1 MTPLALSLVL
11 LSACSHSIWN
21 FLLKGSTN
29 REVFTWWMLI
39 SVSILLIPLGVI
51 LFLQEPF
58 TTIGLLFILGT
69 VILHILYYILLARGY
84 TKADLSLV
92 YPIARGMAPILV
104 PILGIFV
111 LNERVS
117 SIGLIGI
124 LIIIL
129 GIGIVYWW
137 GRIKEIIREPLKF
150 LREPGLRYA
159 VGTGIIIAIYSIW
172 DKVGVSHINPVM
184 YMYSMTLGTAISMF
198 PIILRLHGMP
208 SIQAEWNLNKVRILG
223 AGAFDFLSYVLIL
236 TALTFSPISYIAPA
250 REIGI
255 VLVVL
260 LGSLLLKEPFGKG
273 RILGSLMIVLGVA
286 LVALAN

>member
-39 SVSILLIPLGVI
+39 SISILLIPLGVI
-51 LFLQEPF
+51 LFLREPF
-58 TTIGLLFILGT
+58 TTIGLLFIFGT

-84 TKADLSLV
+84 ASADLSLV

-137 GRIKEIIREPLKF
+137 GRIKEIIREPLQF

-208 SIQAEWNLNKVRILG
+208 SIQAEWNLNKARILG

-255 VLVVL
+255 VLAVL

-273 RILGSLMIVLGVA
+273 RILGSLMIILGVS

>member
-39 SVSILLIPLGVI
+39 SISVLLIPLGI
-51 LFLQEPF
+51 IMFLQEPF
-58 TTIGLLFILGT
+58 TPTGLLFILGT

-92 YPIARGMAPILV
+92 YPIARGIAPILV
-104 PILGIFV
+104 PILGIFI

-124 LIIIL
+124 SIIIL

-137 GRIKEIIREPLKF
+137 GRIKKIINEPLQF

-172 DKVGVSHINPVM
+172 DKVGVGHINPVM

-198 PIILRLHGMP
+198 PIILRLHGWQ
-208 SIQAEWNLNKVRILG
+208 SIQAEWKLNRVRILG
-223 AGAFDFLSYVLIL
+223 AGTFDFLSYVLIL
-236 TALTFSPISYIAPA
+236 TALTFSPVSYIAPA
-250 REIGI
+250 RVIGI
-255 VLVVL
+255 VLAVL
-260 LGSLLLKEPFGKG
+260 LGSILLKEPFGEG
-273 RILGSLMIVLGVA
+273 RILGSLMIVLGVT
-286 LVALAN
+286 LVTLAN

>member
-29 REVFTWWMLI
+29 REVFTWWMLTSI
-39 SVSILLIPLGVI
+39 SILLIPLGVI
-51 LFLQEPF
+51 LFLQETF

-84 TKADLSLV
+84 TNADLSLV

-137 GRIKEIIREPLKF
+137 GRIKEIIREPLQF

-159 VGTGIIIAIYSIW
+159 IGTGIIIAIYSIW

-198 PIILRLHGMP
+198 PIILRLHGMAA
-208 SIQAEWNLNKVRILG
+208 IQAEWNLNKVRILG

-255 VLVVL
+255 VLAVL